1 MIVQS
6 QSLTL
11 EKGFTL
17 VEIMVVVVIIGI
29 LATFLIPA
37 TNKANEKTHSTV
49 LVNDIE
55 EYVNAFE
62 FYYTENGDWPP
73 NAGLNQIPT
82 GMEDYL
88 PGKYTASTGPGA
100 GYIWQGNKA
109 TLKVQKPNSSLAVMV
124 QIDERL
130 DDGDLSSGRFQK
142 KGAKN
147 YELVLE

>member
-1 MIVQS
+1 MIARS
-6 QSLTL
+6 QSLSL

-49 LVNDIE
+49 EVNDLV
-55 EYVNAFE
+55 EYSNAFE
-62 FYYTENGDWPP
+62 FYYTENSQWPP

-82 GMEDYL
+82 GMEAYL
-88 PGKYTASTGPGA
+88 PANYTASTGPGA

-124 QIDERL
+124 QIDEQL
-130 DDGDLSSGRFQK
+130 DDGNLSTGRFQK

-147 YELVLE
+147 YELVFE

>member
-1 MIVQS
+1 MTARTQCHY
-6 QSLTL
+6 L

-37 TNKANEKTHSTV
+37 TNKSNEKTHSTV

-55 EYVNAFE
+55 EYVNAFD
-62 FYYTENGDWPP
+62 FYNTDHGQWPP
-73 NAGLNQIPT
+73 NAGLNQIPA

-88 PGKYTASTGPGA
+88 PGKYTASIGPGS
-100 GYIWQGNKA
+100 GYIWLGSKA
-109 TLKVQKPNSSLAVMV
+109 TLRLQKPNANLSVM
-124 QIDERL
+124 IEMDEKL

-142 KGAKN
+142 KGAMN